1 MNGRKIGTDELMPGW
16 TDYEKRVLYYTYAV
30 TDVAAQDNA
39 VAVPVSSGWWQGR
52 ISLDTYGENDTA
64 FLCVIET
71 IYESGETETIC
82 SDLTWRGTTSGP
94 VRYAD
99 IWDGEVYNAN
109 FDSYEEISMPSYPRS
124 KTWKVQ
130 YEFKNFKG
138 VVSPKVGPSVRIREF
153 LDMKPLTAVVYEMC
167 IRDRSVI
174 QDGGVKMAYLSIVG
188 SHSVNGVAELH
199 TEILKNQELK
209 NFHEF

>member
-16 TDYEKRVLYYTYAV
+16 TDYEKRVLYYTYDV

-52 ISLDTYGENDTA
+52 ISLDTYGDNDTA

-99 IWDGEVYNAN
+99 LWDGEVYNAN
-109 FDSYEEISMPSYPRS
+109 FDYYEEISKQSYPRS
-124 KTWKVQ
+124 KTWKV
-130 YEFKNFKG
+130 
-138 VVSPKVGPSVRIREF
+138 P
-153 LDMKPLTAVVYEMC
+153 
-167 IRDRSVI
+167 
-174 QDGGVKMAYLSIVG
+174 
-188 SHSVNGVAELH
+188 
-199 TEILKNQELK
+199 
-209 NFHEF
+209 